1 MDIGLGKATPA
12 DALLPRQLLKE
23 IQQGLAS
30 IEDLDQI
37 VLNLLG
43 KVKELLGV
51 SKAGLLLLEEESGRF
66 LWNHALGS
74 PSQPG
79 FFLTRETALIRWL
92 RVNESP
98 LVVEE
103 TPGLALSLHPQELSL
118 VEERGFGIF
127 LPITAMNRLIAVLMI
142 SEIGAKKRN
151 ELLNNLSLLTPHIG
165 IALENAFLL
174 REQRDRFKRM
184 SRADRLATVGELAA
198 GAAHEIRNPLTA
210 IKSTLQYVL
219 SRTEGTAEKR
229 LLMNALEESER
240 IAKLLSDLLAFARPS
255 TPQPETLLLNTLLD
269 SCLDMVR
276 FTAQRQR
283 VEITCRFPSP
293 SPPLWADPSLIKQ
306 LFLNLL
312 LNALQAMPTGG
323 KMTLSVEALEGKS
336 VRVTLED
343 TGEGI
348 PEESLERVFDP
359 FFTLKKGGTGL
370 GLSICY
376 TIARKHEGNI
386 EIRSQQG
393 KGTSVIVTL
402 PLKGTGKE

>member
-1 MDIGLGKATPA
+1 M
-12 DALLPRQLLKE
+12 
-23 IQQGLAS
+23 
-30 IEDLDQI
+30 I
-37 VLNLLG
+37 VG
-43 KVKELLGV
+43 
-51 SKAGLLLLEEESGRF
+51 F
-66 LWNHALGS
+66 GS
-74 PSQPG
+74 
-79 FFLTRETALIRWL
+79 T
-92 RVNESP
+92 SP

-293 SPPLWADPSLIKQ
+293 SPALWADPSLIKQ

>member
-1 MDIGLGKATPA
+1 
-12 DALLPRQLLKE
+12 
-23 IQQGLAS
+23 
-30 IEDLDQI
+30 
-37 VLNLLG
+37 
-43 KVKELLGV
+43 
-51 SKAGLLLLEEESGRF
+51 
-66 LWNHALGS
+66 
-74 PSQPG
+74 
-79 FFLTRETALIRWL
+79 
-92 RVNESP
+92 
-98 LVVEE
+98 
-103 TPGLALSLHPQELSL
+103 
-118 VEERGFGIF
+118 
-127 LPITAMNRLIAVLMI
+127 
-142 SEIGAKKRN
+142 
-151 ELLNNLSLLTPHIG
+151 
-165 IALENAFLL
+165 
-174 REQRDRFKRM
+174 
-184 SRADRLATVGELAA
+184 
-198 GAAHEIRNPLTA
+198 
-210 IKSTLQYVL
+210 
-219 SRTEGTAEKR
+219 
-229 LLMNALEESER
+229 MNALEESER

-293 SPPLWADPSLIKQ
+293 SPALWADPSLIKQ

>member
-79 FFLTRETALIRWL
+79 LFLTRETALIRWL

-293 SPPLWADPSLIKQ
+293 SPALWADPSLIKQ

-393 KGTSVIVTL
+393 KGTAVIVTL